1 MIKGQKTFVFI
12 HQNMPGQFSHIVRH
26 LAAAGH
32 KVFFITKRD
41 DIQIP
46 GVARVTYK
54 IGSEPPKDG
63 VQFVRPVED
72 AVLHARAAAKGLSTL
87 KEQGVRPDVIIGHS
101 GWGELLFAKEVFPDV
116 PLVAYL
122 EYYFRSAGADVDFD
136 PEYPS
141 HAEIGRGLLLRN
153 MVLLSTLDVCD
164 RAVTPTVWQWSR
176 FPAIHRP
183 NITVLHEGVDTAT
196 VRPNPEAR
204 FELPDGRV
212 LEKGREIVTYVSR
225 NLEPYRGFHVYMRAL
240 AELCRRRPNAEFLV
254 VGGDEV
260 SYGAK
265 LPNGQTYRQKAL
277 AEVAIDETRVH
288 FLGRVPYGKF
298 LSLLQVSSAHVYLT
312 YPFVLSWSLVEAM
325 AAGCVVVGSRT
336 APVEEVIADRRN
348 GRLVDFFDPNGI
360 AETVAGVLDGE
371 AAHAPLRQAARAT
384 AVEHFDLHN
393 VTLPRHM
400 ALIRDLL

>member
-12 HQNMPGQFSHIVRH
+12 HQNMPGQFPHLVRH
-26 LAAAGH
+26 LVGGGH

-41 DIQIP
+41 DVEMA
-46 GVARVTYK
+46 GVTRVTYK

-63 VQFVRPVED
+63 VPFVRPVED
-72 AVLHARAAAKGLSTL
+72 AVLHARAVAKGLETL
-87 KEQGVRPDVIIGHS
+87 KQNGVRPDVIIGHS

-122 EYYFRSAGADVDFD
+122 EYYFHPKGADVNFD

-141 HAEIGRGLLLRN
+141 GPTIGSALMLRN
-153 MVLLSTLDVCD
+153 AVILMTLDICD
-164 RAVTPTVWQWSR
+164 RAVTPTIWQWSR
-176 FPAIHRP
+176 FPALHRP
-183 NITVLHEGVDTAT
+183 NITVLHEGIDTQV
-196 VRPNPEAR
+196 VRPNDAAR

-212 LEKGREIVTYVSR
+212 LEKGAEIVTYVSR
-225 NLEPYRGFHVYMRAL
+225 NLEPYRGFHVYMRTV
-240 AELCRRRPNAEFLV
+240 AELCRRRPNAQFLV

-260 SYGAK
+260 SYGVK
-265 LPNGQTYRQKAL
+265 LADGRSYRQKAL
-277 AEVAIDETRVH
+277 EEVKIDASRVH
-288 FLGRVPYGKF
+288 FLGKVPYPKF

-312 YPFVLSWSLVEAM
+312 YPFILSWSLVESM

-348 GRLVDFFDPNGI
+348 GRLVDFFDPNAI
-360 AETVAGVLDGE
+360 AETVVGVLDAPE
-371 AAHAPLRQAARAT
+371 AHAPLRRAARET
-384 AVEHFDLHN
+384 AVEQFDL
-393 VTLPRHM
+393 VTRTLPRHM